1 MWNCPDCH
9 ATFMATIA
17 FLFNSEWLFR
27 LPRLGQIRAA
37 KVETATFRCRSV
49 GVRLKC
55 KERMKWYEILQKST
69 VSSRSDPQNSAVSCT
84 FALDLYAIFPKC
96 TKKKPSN
103 LGRFGDFLYIC
114 TFFCNN
120 TVTGVGARVCA
131 RVIMSCI
138 VFTYKCTNYIYFY

>member
-1 MWNCPDCH
+1 MENYVTP
-9 ATFMATIA
+9 
-17 FLFNSEWLFR
+17 SWLPCNLYNGRNFSIQSVVADR
-27 LPRLGQIRAA
+27 LLQLGQNRAA
-37 KVETATFRCRSV
+37 EVETV

-69 VSSRSDPQNSAVSCT
+69 VSSYSDQVNSAVSCT
-84 FALDLYAIFPKC
+84 FAPRLYIFKPKC

-114 TFFCNN
+114 TFFRNN